1 MASANARSCAL
12 KGRSL
17 DTLAR
22 SIALSMARLHHHS
35 ILGVTSDA
43 RGEHA
48 RIDSASLEMS
58 RVEVHSLGRD
68 GDRVGLP
75 SKLLFCFLF

>member
-12 KGRSL
+12 KGGSL

-22 SIALSMARLHHHS
+22 SITLSTARLHHHL

-48 RIDSASLEMS
+48 RIDSGLEMS

-75 SKLLFCFLF
+75 SKLLFGFLF